1 MYNFSST
8 NGTEVESD
16 MNESFV
22 NSWNDTDGECGVE
35 LSEEDRD
42 IISYYRY
49 NIFSLSLD
57 HTLPEASLRKIKCHK
72 HSANAGVS

>member
-49 NIFSLSLD
+49 R
-57 HTLPEASLRKIKCHK
+57 AG
-72 HSANAGVS
+72 HSI